1 MESTVLEISND
12 VLNKAQTLAH
22 GITDLAS
29 LDAFYPE
36 MQRHSFQIGGK
47 TVTVETGRMARSAG
61 ASVLVQCGETV
72 VFSAATA
79 STSIRPGIDFFPL
92 LVDYEEKMFAVGKM
106 PGGYNKR
113 EGRPSE
119 KAVLT
124 SRLIDRPIRP
134 LFPDGYRNDVQI
146 VATPLVSDNVQQPD
160 TLAIL
165 AASFAL
171 TLASDIPFSG
181 PVGAVRVARVNG
193 QLVANPTFQ
202 EQEQSGLDLV
212 VAGTKDSIMMV
223 EAGANFVSEEELV
236 EALAFAH
243 LEIQNQVAQQV
254 AFAEKCGVK
263 PREAY
268 VPAFDNTPVYEF
280 VKAQVYDDVNKAYH
294 EFDRETRQ
302 NLLKAAKEKAKAA
315 FAALGEAH
323 AVTQLAK
330 AQDINVFGE
339 SFKKVEKTVMRAMVL
354 DEGVR
359 ADGRKCEDIRPIKC
373 HVGVLPRVHG
383 SALFTRGSTQVL
395 SIATLGSPGD
405 AQNLDGIDPLK
416 EKRWMHHYAFPSY
429 SVGEVRPSRGPGRR
443 EIGHGALAERA
454 VAASLPTKEAFPYTL
469 RVNSEVLESNGSS
482 SMASTCGATLA
493 LMDAGVPLQ
502 TIVGGI
508 AMGLVKEGDR
518 AVILSDIQGLEDFL
532 GDMDFKVTGNR
543 EGISAL
549 QMDIKIEG
557 ISVELMRQALE
568 QARQGRIHILDKMAE
583 AIAEPRKELSASAP
597 RIITIKVDQSQIGTV
612 IGPGGKMIRSIIEN
626 TGATI
631 DIEDDGTVIIT
642 SADQGGEKARE
653 IIMNLTKK
661 ILPGEYYKGKINSI
675 IPIGAFVVL
684 LPGKDGMVHISQFPV
699 RIPAIEAVVSV
710 GDDVLVKVVDVDDRG
725 RINLSMRGITDEQ
738 RAEFGLDPFVIPDNL
753 DEYVPAPAPPRREGG
768 YNRGGGGGGDRGSR
782 GPRY

>member
-236 EALAFAH
+236 
-243 LEIQNQVAQQV
+243 
-254 AFAEKCGVK
+254 
-263 PREAY
+263 
-268 VPAFDNTPVYEF
+268 
-280 VKAQVYDDVNKAYH
+280 
-294 EFDRETRQ
+294 
-302 NLLKAAKEKAKAA
+302 
-315 FAALGEAH
+315 
-323 AVTQLAK
+323 
-330 AQDINVFGE
+330 
-339 SFKKVEKTVMRAMVL
+339 
-354 DEGVR
+354 
-359 ADGRKCEDIRPIKC
+359 
-373 HVGVLPRVHG
+373 
-383 SALFTRGSTQVL
+383 
-395 SIATLGSPGD
+395 
-405 AQNLDGIDPLK
+405 
-416 EKRWMHHYAFPSY
+416 
-429 SVGEVRPSRGPGRR
+429 
-443 EIGHGALAERA
+443 
-454 VAASLPTKEAFPYTL
+454 
-469 RVNSEVLESNGSS
+469 
-482 SMASTCGATLA
+482 
-493 LMDAGVPLQ
+493 
-502 TIVGGI
+502 
-508 AMGLVKEGDR
+508 
-518 AVILSDIQGLEDFL
+518 
-532 GDMDFKVTGNR
+532 
-543 EGISAL
+543 
-549 QMDIKIEG
+549 
-557 ISVELMRQALE
+557 
-568 QARQGRIHILDKMAE
+568 
-583 AIAEPRKELSASAP
+583 
-597 RIITIKVDQSQIGTV
+597 
-612 IGPGGKMIRSIIEN
+612 
-626 TGATI
+626 
-631 DIEDDGTVIIT
+631 
-642 SADQGGEKARE
+642 
-653 IIMNLTKK
+653 
-661 ILPGEYYKGKINSI
+661 
-675 IPIGAFVVL
+675 
-684 LPGKDGMVHISQFPV
+684 
-699 RIPAIEAVVSV
+699 
-710 GDDVLVKVVDVDDRG
+710 
-725 RINLSMRGITDEQ
+725 
-738 RAEFGLDPFVIPDNL
+738 
-753 DEYVPAPAPPRREGG
+753 
-768 YNRGGGGGGDRGSR
+768 
-782 GPRY
+782 

>member
-1 MESTVLEISND
+1 MESTVLELNND

-22 GITDLAS
+22 GIADLTA

-47 TVTVETGRMARSAG
+47 AVTVETGRMARSAG

-72 VFSAATA
+72 LFAAVTA
-79 STSIRPGIDFFPL
+79 SGSVRPGIDFFPL

-134 LFPDGYRNDVQI
+134 LFPEGYRNDVQI
-146 VATPLVSDNVQQPD
+146 VAAPLVSDNIQQPD

-171 TLASDIPFSG
+171 TLASDIPFCG
-181 PVGAVRVARVNG
+181 PIGAVRVARVNG

-202 EQEQSGLDLV
+202 EQESSALDLV

-223 EAGANFVSEEELV
+223 EAGANFVTEDELIA
-236 EALAFAH
+236 ALAFAH
-243 LEIQNQVAQQV
+243 EEIKNQVAQQL
-254 AFAEKCGVK
+254 AFAAQCGVK
-263 PREAY
+263 QREAY
-268 VPAFDNTPVYEF
+268 VPEFDNTPVYEF
-280 VKAQVYDDVNKAYH
+280 VKAQVLTQVQGAYH
-294 EFDRETRQ
+294 NFDRETRQ
-302 NLLKAAKEKAKAA
+302 NLLKAAKESAKAA
-315 FAALGEAH
+315 FDALGEDH
-323 AVTQLAK
+323 ELTQLVK

-339 SFKKVEKTVMRAMVL
+339 SFKKLEKTVMRTMVL
-354 DEGVR
+354 EEGIR
-359 ADGRKCEDIRPIKC
+359 ADGRKTTDIRPIKC

-493 LMDAGVPLQ
+493 LMDAGVPLN
-502 TIVGGI
+502 TVVGGI

-543 EGISAL
+543 TGVSAL

-583 AIAEPRKELSASAP
+583 AIAQPRTDLSPSAP
-597 RIITIKVDQSQIGTV
+597 RIITLKVDQAQIGTV
-612 IGPGGKMIRSIIEN
+612 IGPGGKMIRSIIET

-642 SADQGGEKARE
+642 SADKGGEQARE
-653 IIMNLTKK
+653 IILNLTKK

-675 IPIGAFVVL
+675 IPIGAFVEL

-699 RIPAIEAVVSV
+699 RIPAIEAVVKV
-710 GDDVLVKVVDVDDRG
+710 GDEVLVKVVDVDDRG
-725 RINLSMRGITDEQ
+725 RINLTMRGVTDEQ
-738 RAEFGLDPFVIPDNL
+738 RAEFGLEPFVIPDNL
-753 DEYVPAPAPPRREGG
+753 DEYVAPPPPPRREGG
-768 YNRGGGGGGDRGSR
+768 YNNRGGGDRGGSR
-782 GPRY
+782 GGGRY